1 MSFRI
6 PMKIIQPFQHEVIR
20 GLRLGYSPLRWVLPM
35 TVCLY
40 EVDGL
45 LVDTGQRTMQREV
58 GDWLAPEAIQQIFLT
73 HYHEDHTGN
82 ARFLRDRSGVPVY
95 AGEGT
100 PERVAHSFPIL
111 PYEQFWFGKIQAC
124 PGVLSAPQ
132 RIATERHT
140 FQVIHTPGHSDDHHI
155 LYESRQGWIFGGDLY
170 SGKLKVF
177 RKNEDIRQHI
187 ESARKVL
194 LLDFEML
201 FCAHNP
207 VFADGKE
214 ALRAKLDYLETIYG
228 KVAEL
233 HQTGK
238 AIGDIQT
245 QLNMKEARL
254 LKWLTFRD
262 VSVRNIIESVVKNE
276 KSKDAP
282 TFVKA

>member
-1 MSFRI
+1 
-6 PMKIIQPFQHEVIR
+6 MKIIQPFQHETVQ
-20 GLRLGYSPLRWVLPM
+20 GLRLGYSPLRWVQPV

-40 EVDGL
+40 QVDGL

-58 GDWLAPEAIQQIFLT
+58 NEWLAPDAIQQIFLT

-82 ARFLRDRSGVPVY
+82 ARFLRDRSGVSVY

-100 PERVAHSFPIL
+100 AQRVAHSFPIL

-124 PGVLSAPQ
+124 PGVLPASE
-132 RIATERHT
+132 RIVTERYT
-140 FQVIHTPGHSDDHHI
+140 FDVIHTPGHSDDHHI
-155 LYESRQGWIFGGDLY
+155 LYEPRQGWVFGGDLY
-170 SGKLKVF
+170 IGKLKVF
-177 RKNEDIRQHI
+177 RKNEDIQQHI

-194 LLDFEML
+194 LLDFEVL

-207 VFADGKE
+207 VFKEGKE
-214 ALRAKLDYLETIYG
+214 ALRAKLDYLETLYG

-233 HQTGK
+233 YQTGRE
-238 AIGDIQT
+238 IGDIQT
-245 QLNMKEARL
+245 QLNMKEAQL

-282 TFVKA
+282 TFVPV

>member
-1 MSFRI
+1 
-6 PMKIIQPFQHEVIR
+6 MKIIQPFQHETVR
-20 GLRLGYSPLRWVLPM
+20 GLRLGYSPLRWVQPV

-40 EVDGL
+40 RVDGL

-58 GDWLAPEAIQQIFLT
+58 GQWLDTDDIQQIFLT

-95 AGEGT
+95 AGDGT
-100 PERVAHSFPIL
+100 AQRVAHAFSIL
-111 PYEQFWFGKIQAC
+111 PYEHFWFGKIKAC
-124 PGVLSAPQ
+124 PGVLPTSG

-140 FQVIHTPGHSDDHHI
+140 FEVIPTPGHSDDHHI
-155 LYESRQGWIFGGDLY
+155 LYEPRQGWVFGGDLY
-170 SGKLKVF
+170 IGKLKVF
-177 RKNEDIRQHI
+177 RRNEDIRQHI

-194 LLDFEML
+194 LLDFEVL

-207 VFADGKE
+207 VFTNGKE
-214 ALRAKLDYLETIYG
+214 ALRAKLDYLETIYD

-233 HQTGK
+233 HQTGRSMSE
-238 AIGDIQT
+238 IQAE
-245 QLNMKEARL
+245 LNMKEARL

-282 TFVKA
+282 TFVRA

>member
-1 MSFRI
+1 
-6 PMKIIQPFQHEVIR
+6 MKIIQPFQHETVR
-20 GLRLGYSPLRWVLPM
+20 GLRLGYSPLRWVQPV

-40 EVDGL
+40 RVDGL

-58 GDWLAPEAIQQIFLT
+58 GQWLDTDDIQQIFLT
-73 HYHEDHTGN
+73 HYHEDHSGN

-95 AGEGT
+95 AGDGT
-100 PERVAHSFPIL
+100 AQRVAHAFPIL

-124 PGVLSAPQ
+124 PGVLPTSG
-132 RIATERHT
+132 RIATERYT
-140 FQVIHTPGHSDDHHI
+140 FDVIPTPGHSDDHHI
-155 LYESRQGWIFGGDLY
+155 LHEPRQGWIFGGDLY
-170 SGKLKVF
+170 IGKLKVF
-177 RKNEDIRQHI
+177 RRNEDIRQHI

-194 LLDFEML
+194 LLDFEVL

-207 VFADGKE
+207 VFTNGKE

-228 KVAEL
+228 QIAEL
-233 HQTGK
+233 YQTGRS
-238 AIGDIQT
+238 ISEIQT
-245 QLNMKEARL
+245 ELNMKEVRL